1 MMPYERV
8 QAWRKA
14 HELVLLVYQ
23 ASLRWPKAE
32 QYGLVSQARR
42 AAFSV
47 AANISEGAAKKGS
60 REYRRFL
67 DIALG
72 SFSELTYCLKL
83 AADLGYLS
91 PDDEASIESIRVST
105 GKLLWN
111 LYQAIKRSAERMKP

>member
-8 QAWRKA
+8 EAWRKA
-14 HELVLLVYQ
+14 HELVLAVYRV
-23 ASLRWPKAE
+23 SLGWPKAE
-32 QYGLVSQARR
+32 QYGLISQSRR

-47 AANISEGAAKKGS
+47 AASISEGAAKKGS

-91 PDDEASIESIRVST
+91 PEDQADIEDIRASA
-105 GKLLWN
+105 GKLLWG
-111 LYQAIKRSAERMKP
+111 LYQAVKRSAELK